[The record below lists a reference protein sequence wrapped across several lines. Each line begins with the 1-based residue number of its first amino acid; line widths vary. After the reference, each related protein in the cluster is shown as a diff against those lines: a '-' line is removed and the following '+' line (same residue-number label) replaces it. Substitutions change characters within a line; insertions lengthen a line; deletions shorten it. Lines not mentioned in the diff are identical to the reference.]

1 MLKCY
6 ITRCIMPIDY
16 SQYIN
21 PKLLLVVS
29 LCSTLN
35 RRPSGSVQD
44 SGVTDYNLLCNWL
57 MSSEDI
63 DAEVN
68 RQITD
73 MSVQYWT
80 YIDFCLAYTLKCK
93 RAYVQMHL
101 TYYQYTNMRE
111 YFHEYQ
117 LLKELITT

>member
-16 SQYIN
+16 PSYIN
-21 PKLLLVVS
+21 PKLYLVVA

-35 RRPSGSVQD
+35 RRYQGEVQNC
-44 SGVTDYNLLCNWL
+44 GVTDYNLLCKWL
-57 MSSEDI
+57 MNESDI
-63 DAEVN
+63 DREVEAS
-68 RQITD
+68 ITD

-80 YIDFCLAYTLKCK
+80 YIDFCLPYTLKCK

-101 TYYQYTNMRE
+101 TYYQYNNIRE

-117 LLKELITT
+117 LLKTLITA